1 MYQMN
6 PEHLL
11 TTKVCWAIL
20 SFIWGS
26 VNLWRNRTQ
35 EPDSQQ
41 WTFGQVIAIVLLVVP
56 VIALIEGYFRRE
68 STLLSGTPAVF
79 GNENLN

>member
-1 MYQMN
+1 MQQMN
-6 PEHLL
+6 LEHLL
-11 TTKVCWAIL
+11 TAKVCWAIL

-35 EPDSQQ
+35 ESDSQQ

-56 VIALIEGYFRRE
+56 VIALIEGSSRRE
-68 STLLSGTPAVF
+68 STLLSGTTIFF
-79 GNENLN
+79 GINYPN